1 MEHPM
6 LGFLNERERF
16 IPVQVPT
23 LLERIL
29 ADKCL
34 SAEEQQQMAALAQML
49 QARIHFEFL
58 ELGERVKA
66 LYDPFNPDR
75 DTLPLQPADR
85 SGHRLAGEPLPGQV
99 PVQGVAGTGALPS
112 LLGQRLGQEAAAVG
126 ALASMPG
133 QVPPDQ
139 DERFERL
146 REGLEF
152 FLTKSNYTKLT
163 PEQLAACMESKSRWG
178 LAVKIDP
185 RQYRE
190 IDVYYRGVRQ
200 ERRTECSWRT
210 AWRPMETPVWVFS
223 RVAVLV
229 RQTGPPHGDRV
240 LLKLFKEIVIDDL
253 KMTWPNLRI
262 LMRPLD
268 RAMLAASALGGIFTP
283 LWKLLVA
290 VTLSPYVVATVVFGC
305 LSAMVRAIWGFYS
318 CKENYVKT
326 LTHNLYYQN
335 LGNNLSALARL
346 VETAEAEELKEALL
360 AYYLLYT
367 ERDRDYTAQQLDR
380 RIEQWL
386 AEQFS
391 LPHVDFEIEDALSK
405 LAAKGLA
412 VVRQDGQ
419 YVTPSAQA
427 SETELIRLGRS
438 DSPSESLGPEAT
450 ASEAFG
456 SAKDGSKASGSE
468 DQVLAGAEE
477 GRMWKVYDLPTAL
490 RRLDRWWDER
500 FPYHV
505 PSGPDRPDRVADAA
519 WPPGGLQRAE

>member
-16 IPVQVPT
+16 IPVQTPT
-23 LLERIL
+23 LLERML
-29 ADKCL
+29 ADDRL
-34 SAEEQQQMAALAQML
+34 SAEERQQLAALTEML

-58 ELGERVKA
+58 EKGEQAKA

-75 DTLPLQPADR
+75 DTLPLQWPKQSRQDKSLLP
-85 SGHRLAGEPLPGQV
+85 SGGRTDQAPLPVRPIESQ
-99 PVQGVAGTGALPS
+99 PAEDRDAQ
-112 LLGQRLGQEAAAVG
+112 
-126 ALASMPG
+126 
-133 QVPPDQ
+133 
-139 DERFERL
+139 FNRL
-146 REGLEF
+146 REGIEF
-152 FLTKSNYTKLT
+152 FLTKSNYTKLS

-178 LAVKIDP
+178 LAVKVDP

-200 ERRTECSWRT
+200 EMRTECSWRT
-210 AWRPMETPVWVFS
+210 FWRPMEVPVWVFA

-229 RQTGPPHGDRV
+229 RQSGGLQGDQV

-268 RAMLAASALGGIFTP
+268 RAILGASALGGIFTP

-305 LSAMVRAIWGFYS
+305 LSAMVRAVWGFLS
-318 CKENYVKT
+318 CKDKYVKT

-335 LGNNLSALARL
+335 LANNLGALARL
-346 VETAEAEELKEALL
+346 IETAEAEEVKEVLL

-367 ERDRDYTAQQLDR
+367 ERDRDYTAEELDR

-386 AEQFS
+386 AEEFS
-391 LPHVDFEIEDALSK
+391 LPRVDFEIEDALGK
-405 LAAKGLA
+405 LAAKELA
-412 VVRQDGQ
+412 VAR
-419 YVTPSAQA
+419 PA
-427 SETELIRLGRS
+427 GR
-438 DSPSESLGPEAT
+438 PSESLASVSAPEG
-450 ASEAFG
+450 SEAASPEDATG
-456 SAKDGSKASGSE
+456 QQASGSE
-468 DQVLAGAEE
+468 H
-477 GRMWKVYDLPTAL
+477 GRQIWKVYDLPTAL

-500 FPYHV
+500 FSYHS
-505 PSGPDRPDRVADAA
+505 PLAAETPDRLAD
-519 WPPGGLQRAE
+519 GI

>member
-29 ADKCL
+29 ADKRL
-34 SAEEQQQMAALAQML
+34 SAEEQKQMAALAQML

-58 ELGERVKA
+58 ELGERLKA

-85 SGHRLAGEPLPGQV
+85 SGEQRLAEEPLPGQL
-99 PVQGVAGTGALPS
+99 PVQGVAGAGALPS

-126 ALASMPG
+126 ALPSMPG

-146 REGLEF
+146 REGIEF

-253 KMTWPNLRI
+253 KMTWPNVRI

-268 RAMLAASALGGIFTP
+268 RAMLSASALGGIFAP

-290 VTLSPYVVATVVFGC
+290 VTLSPYLVATVVFGC
-305 LSAMVRAIWGFYS
+305 LSAMVRAVWNFLS
-318 CKENYVKT
+318 CKDKYVKT

-335 LGNNLSALARL
+335 LANNLGALARL
-346 VETAEAEELKEALL
+346 IETAEAEEVKEALL
-360 AYYLLYT
+360 AYYLLYV
-367 ERDRDYTAQQLDR
+367 ERHRDYTAEEVDR

-386 AEQFS
+386 ADEFH
-391 LPHVDFEIEDALSK
+391 LPRVDFEIEDALGK
-405 LAAKGLA
+405 LVAKGLA
-412 VVRQDGQ
+412 VCRTVAHRKEHPAMADQKE
-419 YVTPSAQA
+419 P
-427 SETELIRLGRS
+427 I
-438 DSPSESLGPEAT
+438 SPENSLGGPPAGRPPADPTSFLAQRPKPDGVAAT
-450 ASEAFG
+450 DYLSTG
-456 SAKDGSKASGSE
+456 HTKKI
-468 DQVLAGAEE
+468 
-477 GRMWKVYDLPTAL
+477 WKVYDLPSAL

-505 PSGPDRPDRVADAA
+505 PWADQAPDRLAEAD
-519 WPPGGLQRAE
+519 

>member
-29 ADKCL
+29 ADKRL

-58 ELGERVKA
+58 ELGERLKA

-85 SGHRLAGEPLPGQV
+85 SGHRLAEEPLPGQL
-99 PVQGVAGTGALPS
+99 PVQGLAGSGGGPS
-112 LLGQRLGQEAAAVG
+112 LLSPQLGQGAAAVG

-139 DERFERL
+139 DGRFERL
-146 REGLEF
+146 REGIEF

-268 RAMLAASALGGIFTP
+268 RAMLAASALGGIFAP

-290 VTLSPYVVATVVFGC
+290 VTLSPYLVATVVFGC
-305 LSAMVRAIWGFYS
+305 LSAMVRAVWNFLS
-318 CKENYVKT
+318 CKDKYVKT

-335 LGNNLSALARL
+335 LANNLAALARL
-346 VETAEAEELKEALL
+346 IETAEAEEFKEALL
-360 AYYLLYT
+360 AYYLLYV
-367 ERDRDYTAQQLDR
+367 ERHRDYMAEEVDR

-386 AEQFS
+386 ADEFH
-391 LPHVDFEIEDALSK
+391 LPRVDFEIEDALGK
-405 LAAKGLA
+405 LVAKGLA
-412 VVRQDGQ
+412 VCRTVAHRKEHPAMADQKE
-419 YVTPSAQA
+419 P
-427 SETELIRLGRS
+427 I
-438 DSPSESLGPEAT
+438 SPENSLGGLPGGRPPADPTSFLAQRPKPDGVAAT
-450 ASEAFG
+450 DYLSTG
-456 SAKDGSKASGSE
+456 HTKKI
-468 DQVLAGAEE
+468 
-477 GRMWKVYDLPTAL
+477 WKVYDLPSAL

-505 PSGPDRPDRVADAA
+505 PWADQAPDRLAEAD
-519 WPPGGLQRAE
+519 

>member
-16 IPVQVPT
+16 IPVQTPM
-23 LLERIL
+23 LLERML
-29 ADKCL
+29 ADPRL
-34 SAEEQQQMAALAQML
+34 SAQERRDLAVLAEML
-49 QARIHFEFL
+49 QARFHFEFL
-58 ELGERVKA
+58 QMGQRVQD
-66 LYDPFNPDR
+66 LYDAFNPDR
-75 DTLPLQPADR
+75 DTLPLRQVSQADR
-85 SGHRLAGEPLPGQV
+85 DAQ
-99 PVQGVAGTGALPS
+99 
-112 LLGQRLGQEAAAVG
+112 
-126 ALASMPG
+126 
-133 QVPPDQ
+133 
-139 DERFERL
+139 FEQL
-146 REGLEF
+146 REGMEF

-163 PEQLAACMESKSRWG
+163 PAQLEACIRAKSRWG
-178 LAVKIDP
+178 LAVQIDP
-185 RQYRE
+185 RQYHE
-190 IDVYYRGVRQ
+190 IHVYYRGVQ
-200 ERRTECSWRT
+200 QAERSECSWRT
-210 AWRPMETPVWVFS
+210 LWRPVPVPMWIFS
-223 RVAVLV
+223 RVAILV
-229 RQTGPPHGDRV
+229 RQKNSKDGDIV
-240 LLKLFKEIVIDDL
+240 LLKLFKEIVIEDL
-253 KMTWPNLRI
+253 KMTWPNIRV
-262 LMRPLD
+262 LMRPVD
-268 RAMLAASALGGIFTP
+268 RAMIAASALGGIFTP

-305 LSAMVRAIWGFYS
+305 LSAMVRAIWGFFS

-346 VETAEAEELKEALL
+346 IETAEAEELKEALL

-419 YVTPSAQA
+419 YVAPSAQA
-427 SETELIRLGRS
+427 GETELIRLGRS

-456 SAKDGSKASGSE
+456 SAKDGSKATGSE
-468 DQVLAGAEE
+468 DQVSTGAEE

-505 PSGPDRPDRVADAA
+505 PSGPDQPDRVADAA
-519 WPPGGLQRAE
+519 WPPGGLRRGE